1 MKKRHIYASAILL
14 CAVVFILLRPD
25 LFIKEIFA
33 SEMKTEMPGKY
44 RSAIPETFV
53 SQHVYTLVYK
63 DSPAVSFFRDDQVDF
78 ITMQYTC
85 SPEINTVYTNNAFES
100 LINTFSGAFEFKNAF
115 INYFY
120 KNSRNETVCKIQ
132 LNGNY
137 IIKNTLKEDTECI
150 LFAGDFELFLNDKRV
165 IYYKSADHSA
175 VIIKKYPSFI
185 QLYVL
190 DTDDNAVIEKF

>member
-1 MKKRHIYASAILL
+1 MLV
-14 CAVVFILLRPD
+14 CAVIFILLRLD
-25 LFIKEIFA
+25 LLIKEIFA
-33 SEMKTEMPGKY
+33 SEMKMEMPRKY
-44 RSAIPETFV
+44 RSAIPETFI
-53 SQHVYTLVYK
+53 SQHVYKLVYK

-78 ITMQYTC
+78 ITMQYAC
-85 SPEINTVYTNNAFES
+85 SPEINTVYTNNTFES

-120 KNSRNETVCKIQ
+120 KNIRNETVSTIQ

-137 IIKNTLKEDTECI
+137 IIKNALKKDTECI

-175 VIIKKYPSFI
+175 VIIKRYPSFI

-190 DTDDNAVIEKF
+190 DTDDDRAIEKF